1 MNIIETMRTLLLEF
15 PKINEVCNHISVDF
29 TDDTEENYGLTS
41 TGDTLLK
48 EDILGNETR
57 QHNFILYAVFQSVTD
72 YDRMNN
78 SGTLLELQQWLET
91 QTDNGIPV
99 TAEIAGEIF
108 EGEIESITPSNG
120 MLYAIP
126 TENNIDLV
134 RYQLQ
139 ISAVYKIYKE

>member
-15 PKINEVCNHISVDF
+15 PKINEICNRISVDF

-99 TAEIAGEIF
+99 TAEIAGETF

-126 TENNIDLV
+126 NENNLDLV

-139 ISAVYKIYKE
+139 ISAIYKIYKE

>member
-1 MNIIETMRTLLLEF
+1 MNIIETMRTLLLKF
-15 PKINEVCNHISVDF
+15 PKISQVCNQISVDF
-29 TDDTEENYGLTS
+29 TEDTEENYGLSS
-41 TGDTLLK
+41 TGDTFLK
-48 EDILGNETR
+48 EDVLGNETR

-91 QTDNGIPV
+91 QADNGIPV
-99 TAEIAGEIF
+99 TAEIAGETF

-126 TENNIDLV
+126 NENNLDIV

>member
-29 TDDTEENYGLTS
+29 TDDTEENYGLSS

-91 QTDNGIPV
+91 QADNGIPV
-99 TAEIAGEIF
+99 MAEIAGETF

-126 TENNIDLV
+126 NENNLDLV

-139 ISAVYKIYKE
+139 ISAIYKIYKE

>member
-15 PKINEVCNHISVDF
+15 PKINEVCNHIFVDF
-29 TDDTEENYGLTS
+29 TADAEENYGLSS

-78 SGTLLELQQWLET
+78 SGTLLELQQWLEARAEE
-91 QTDNGIPV
+91 GIPV
-99 TAEIAGEIF
+99 TAEVAGETF

-126 TENNIDLV
+126 NENNLDLV

>member
-41 TGDTLLK
+41 TGDILLK

-91 QTDNGIPV
+91 QADNGIPV
-99 TAEIAGEIF
+99 TAEIAGETF

-126 TENNIDLV
+126 NENNLDLV

-139 ISAVYKIYKE
+139 ISAIYKIYKE